1 MSVCLPLPTGVGP
14 VSWASLCTVETCFS
28 LVSLSILKTVYID
41 NKNFHCEICL
51 YMDQHTDGPVTG
63 ALDQGVVTPIYYA
76 VVIALP
82 VIIKIP
88 YTKEGMESLH
98 ILPYII
104 GSRAKSARG

>member
-1 MSVCLPLPTGVGP
+1 MKSAC
-14 VSWASLCTVETCFS
+14 
-28 LVSLSILKTVYID
+28 
-41 NKNFHCEICL
+41 
-51 YMDQHTDGPVTG
+51 MDQHTDGPVTG
-63 ALDQGVVTPIYYA
+63 ALDQGVVTLIYYA